1 MKILKLLSLL
11 IVLFVL
17 IMLGVI
23 TRPYQDIDVKSLFEL
38 NKWIHNNIEYKWD
51 IYEYWQ
57 TPSETLSRG
66 AGDCEDM
73 VILFIDIAKKKF
85 NTEVNALVITTE
97 NNIINGHV
105 TAIQKNIIYDPTAN
119 FAGHSVEYFLR
130 YNPVLWS
137 VLTEDDI
144 YQIMPMKRSK

>member
-11 IVLFVL
+11 IVLFIL

-23 TRPYQDIDVKSLFEL
+23 TRPYQDIDVNSLFEL
-38 NKWIHNNIEYKWD
+38 NSWVHNNIEYKRD

-66 AGDCEDM
+66 TGDCEDM
-73 VILFIDIAKKKF
+73 VILFIDVAKKKF
-85 NTEVNALVITTE
+85 NTQVNAIFMTLK
-97 NNIINGHV
+97 NNIISGHIA
-105 TAIQKNIIYDPTAN
+105 AIQENILYDPTAN
-119 FAGHSVEYFLR
+119 FAGHSVEYFLH
-130 YNPVLWS
+130 YDPIIWS

-144 YQIMPMKRSK
+144 YNMMPLKRRK